1 MKVKTKRRL
10 VIILIL
16 TVSVA
21 AMYGL
26 KTMRPES
33 QKKPVKETAMLID
46 VLKLESAPVT
56 FKITSQGTVKPRT
69 ETILSAEVSGRII
82 SISDKFIPGGIFYKD
97 EVLMEIDPTDY
108 EVAVAQSKA
117 LLKQRQIEFDG
128 SKSLRKK
135 GYRAEAEM
143 AAADTAL
150 QTAKAALVKATKNL
164 QRTKIRL
171 PYDGM
176 VKAKS
181 SDIGQFMNPGSR
193 LGTTFAVDKAEVRL
207 ALTDQDLAF
216 LQLPEAADS
225 AKNISPNEPAVIL
238 SATRKG
244 KYQQW
249 KARIVRTEGV
259 IDEKSRVT
267 YAVAQIDDPYR
278 LNIEGNEDI
287 NHTPLLVGTFVKA
300 VIEGNSYSNV
310 IKVPRTAI
318 RGKNELLFVDSNN
331 QLDIRQVNILRADTE
346 HAYILDDET
355 QPGERI
361 SVTAI
366 ESPINGMKVRTSD
379 DPLIDE
385 KLTGSENDSAS
396 DTQSVQS
403 N

>member
-10 VIILIL
+10 VIVLIL
-16 TVSVA
+16 MSSVA
-21 AMYGL
+21 VMYGL

-46 VLKLESAPVT
+46 VLKLKSAPVT

-82 SISDKFIPGGIFYKD
+82 SISDKFIPGGIFYTN

-128 SKSLRKK
+128 AKSLRKK

-176 VKAKS
+176 VKAKG
-181 SDIGQFMNPGSR
+181 SDIGQFVNPGSR

-216 LQLPEAADS
+216 LRLPEASDS
-225 AKNISPNEPAVIL
+225 AKNIATNEPAVIL

-278 LNIEGNEDI
+278 LNIEGDEDI
-287 NHTPLLVGTFVKA
+287 NVTPLLVGTFVKA
-300 VIEGNSYSNV
+300 VIEGSSYSNV
-310 IKVPRTAI
+310 IKVPRTSI

-346 HAYILDDET
+346 HAYILEDAIQT
-355 QPGERI
+355 GERI
-361 SVTAI
+361 SITAI

-379 DPLIDE
+379 DPSVDE
-385 KLTGSENDSAS
+385 KLTDSENDSVS
-396 DTQSVQS
+396 DSQSVQS